1 MIHDLCCLADCRG
14 LFNVNH
20 QSSINW
26 SCMVWTF
33 IDSEILW
40 KLDNFYVT
48 SDHKECSGEW
58 ELVSEPGHTPLWCL
72 RECCGTQTIGDM
84 YKTYADA
91 VRRVRQTPNLP
102 EKQEPKYITLT
113 SSEPQSAS
121 PKAMAA
127 GAKLDQVP
135 NPRVTLFRR
144 DQVELGYRDSGP
156 LGPGSGMFNMGNTCY
171 LNSTLQVCQ
180 WWLVGKCVM

>member
-1 MIHDLCCLADCRG
+1 
-14 LFNVNH
+14 
-20 QSSINW
+20 
-26 SCMVWTF
+26 
-33 IDSEILW
+33 
-40 KLDNFYVT
+40 
-48 SDHKECSGEW
+48 
-58 ELVSEPGHTPLWCL
+58 
-72 RECCGTQTIGDM
+72 M

-144 DQVELGYRDSGP
+144 DQVVLGYRDSGP

-180 WWLVGKCVM
+180 